1 MSKDPDVKIRIAL
14 DTSALPGQAK
24 RAEAEIRG
32 AMQGAASATDGLTT
46 ALGMAKGAMDIL
58 TKGFA
63 IVGLFNQVVASVRLV
78 MEWWQKLQE
87 ETIKAGQKVA
97 NQWKLAR
104 QEAEAAARMRAPH
117 ESLEKQIA
125 LNERLLEK
133 QRARHAFEADM
144 AQMQAE
150 REGNRRGVQRAIL
163 DGQRA
168 RGEITSREHL
178 EGVRRME
185 DAAREESQG
194 QRMREATAARDEA
207 QAQYDA
213 QAAESRTAM
222 QNLSDSLQ
230 AATRAGILGQ
240 GGEERRDYWEQLAQQ
255 WADANEQVMNG
266 PDTSLLN
273 NAYENAMA
281 ERDYARAVQRRASLR
296 DEILPAA
303 QYLGIT
309 TQKEVDGK
317 MVDINLDEVVAKM
330 LVAWE
335 EKRARLGKDAETQ
348 SLEEEDARQRLAEA
362 QARVAELE
370 RTQAEEDQGVLQRR
384 AQEDAT
390 LAHRAE
396 AAAGEAEAAAAEAR
410 AALTREEER
419 AGVQAEKAGEES
431 GLQELRRLLAEQLQ
445 LLRERASADQ
455 QPAVAALESLLER
468 SAREPEVLAQIEAMM
483 SSSAQLSVS
492 DDQSRRY
499 GNDLRLLGNSG
510 LDNQA
515 VLGILQLLERIA
527 QQQGFVDDYAGRL
540 DAMDK
545 TEAAAAEEQRRQS
558 VFDQEE
564 AARRARQQAE
574 EAAAAAR
581 RSSSASG
588 AAPLEGLD
596 GALGAG
602 TEAMQE
608 QGAVSEAAVAAMGAF
623 STTSTELAGAA
634 AVHAAKIEALRQGQ
648 LSLQQQIANMNR
660 TNIC

>member
-125 LNERLLEK
+125 LNELLLEK

-213 QAAESRTAM
+213 QASESRTAM

-255 WADANEQVMNG
+255 WADANEQVLNG

-309 TQKEVDGK
+309 TQKDVDGK

-330 LVAWE
+330 LEAWE

-348 SLEEEDARQRLAEA
+348 SREEEDARQRLAEA

-390 LAHRAE
+390 LANRSE

-419 AGVQAEKAGEES
+419 VGVQAQKASEES

-483 SSSAQLSVS
+483 SSSQLSVS

-499 GNDLRLLGNSG
+499 GKDLRLLGNSG

-558 VFDQEE
+558 VFEQEE

-623 STTSTELAGAA
+623 NTTATELAGAA